1 MPALVKFFIEKKA
14 LEINLGTIPGLAEGA
29 MDRLMGYRWPGNV
42 RELENVIERS
52 MILSHDGKLAFE
64 ELAILQADRNPHLPS
79 AGSDEPI
86 VLDAVI
92 AGHIS
97 KVLAM
102 SGGKIHG
109 PGGAA
114 ELLGINPNTLR
125 YRMGKLG
132 IQFRKQT
139 R

>member
-1 MPALVKFFIEKKA
+1 M
-14 LEINLGTIPGLAEGA
+14 
-29 MDRLMGYRWPGNV
+29 
-42 RELENVIERS
+42 
-52 MILSHDGKLAFE
+52 
-64 ELAILQADRNPHLPS
+64 
-79 AGSDEPI
+79 
-86 VLDAVI
+86 LDAVI